1 MSDFRKGEIMDKKE
15 FDSII
20 EFAIS
25 REQEAVEFYQD
36 LQEMARFKEKKD
48 FLKELENMERGHITI
63 LENIRTKKLE
73 DIEVAKVRDLKIS
86 NYLVESAPTKDLTYQ
101 DILIIG
107 MKREEKANEL
117 YSRLANDAINADVKK
132 LFEKLASEEAKH
144 KLFFETIYDE
154 EILKE
159 N

>member
-1 MSDFRKGEIMDKKE
+1 MDKKE
-15 FDSII
+15 FNSVI
-20 EFAIS
+20 EFAIA
-25 REQEAVEFYQD
+25 REHEAVEFYQE
-36 LQEMARFKEKKD
+36 LQEMAQFKEKKD
-48 FLKELENMERGHITI
+48 FLKELEDMERVHVKI
-63 LENIRTKKLE
+63 LENIQSKKLE

-86 NYLVESAPTKDLTYQ
+86 NYLVESAPTKNMTYQ

-117 YSRLANDAINADVKK
+117 YSKLANDAPNAEVKR

-144 KLFFETIYDE
+144 KLFFETVYDE
-154 EILKE
+154 EILQE